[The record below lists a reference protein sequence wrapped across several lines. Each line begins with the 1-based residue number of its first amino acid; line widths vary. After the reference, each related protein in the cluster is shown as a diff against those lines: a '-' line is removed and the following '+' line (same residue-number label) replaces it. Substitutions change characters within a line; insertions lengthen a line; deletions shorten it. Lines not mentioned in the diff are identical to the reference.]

1 MKLRRQK
8 RKLPPLNA
16 LRAFEA
22 AARHGSFKLAAEELS
37 VSQSAIS
44 HQVRSLEEYLGVH
57 LFVRQIRAV
66 ELNRKGAMYYPVLR
80 DALDRISDATE
91 LVVSDRLSTT
101 LTVQVYSTFTIRWL
115 LPRLAEFQRAHPNL
129 QVRLHTSQD
138 DVNFDQDDID
148 LAIMIGVA
156 SNSQL
161 HYTHLFDSELFPV
174 CSPQYLERHGKF
186 EDPADIRDHPI
197 LQVYPSAGDWHVWL
211 ESQGIDA
218 DVVPESGLQFESY
231 DVALSSAAQG
241 MGIGIGQQ
249 PYVAHD
255 LSVGS
260 LVELFPDK
268 RVKNPNAWYLVGRHE
283 KAEMPKIQAFRNW
296 LLGEVAYDRSLKG
309 LSSC

>member
-22 AARHGSFKLAAEELS
+22 AARYGSFKLAAEELS

-44 HQVRSLEEYLGVH
+44 HQVRALEEYLGVH
-57 LFVRQIRAV
+57 LFARKIRAV

-80 DALDRISDATE
+80 DALDRISDATD

-115 LPRLAEFQRAHPNL
+115 LPRLAEFQRTHPNL

-148 LAIMIGVA
+148 LAIMIGLA

-174 CSPQYLERHGKF
+174 CSALYLEQHGDIN
-186 EDPADIRDHPI
+186 DPLDLADHPI

-211 ESQGIDA
+211 DARGVDA

-241 MGIGIGQQ
+241 MGIGLGQQ
-249 PYVAHD
+249 PYVAQD
-255 LSVGS
+255 LAVGS
-260 LVELFPDK
+260 LVELFPGR

-283 KAEMPKIQAFRNW
+283 KADLLKIQAFRSW
-296 LLGEVAYDRSLKG
+296 LLQEVAHDSSLHG
-309 LSSC
+309 LTSR

>member
-44 HQVRSLEEYLGVH
+44 HQVRALEEYLGVH

-66 ELNRKGAMYYPVLR
+66 TLNRKGAMYYPVLR
-80 DALDRISDATE
+80 DALDRISDATD

-115 LPRLAEFQRAHPNL
+115 LPRLAEFQRTHPNL

-138 DVNFDQDDID
+138 DVNFEQDDID
-148 LAIMIGVA
+148 LAIMIGLA

-161 HYTHLFDSELFPV
+161 YYTHLFDCELFPV
-174 CSPQYLERHGKF
+174 CSAQYLEQHGDF
-186 EDPADIRDHPI
+186 SDPAELGEHPI

-211 ESQGIDA
+211 DAQGIDA

-231 DVALSSAAQG
+231 DVALSSAAQS
-241 MGIGIGQQ
+241 MGIGLGQQ
-249 PYVAHD
+249 PYVAQD
-255 LSVGS
+255 LALGS
-260 LVELFPDK
+260 LVEVFPGR
-268 RVKNPNAWYLVGRHE
+268 RVKNPNAGYLVGRHE
-283 KAEMPKIQAFRNW
+283 KADLPKIQAFRAW
-296 LLGEVAYDRSLKG
+296 LLEEVAKDSALAG
-309 LSSC
+309 LVLR